1 MRQTNRKQKKERKQS
16 HLIFYFWEH
25 HTPESSEKERKKMR
39 NACHSELRNVSG
51 AWGFQG
57 LEGNSQDHNKEQ
69 IFGD

>member
-1 MRQTNRKQKKERKQS
+1 MRQTNKKKKRNS
-16 HLIFYFWEH
+16 LTFNFFTFGNTTHL
-25 HTPESSEKERKKMR
+25 ESSEKERKMR
-39 NACHSELRNVSG
+39 NACHSELRNMPG